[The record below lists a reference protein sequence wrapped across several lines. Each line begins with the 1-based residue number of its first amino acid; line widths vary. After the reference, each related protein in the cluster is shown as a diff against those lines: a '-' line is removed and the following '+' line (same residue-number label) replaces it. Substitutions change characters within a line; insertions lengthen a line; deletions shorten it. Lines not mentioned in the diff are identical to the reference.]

1 MDRKKMRSRV
11 VELGKNVLILM
22 LTCSAVWMAS
32 RGQILGPLADFF
44 QEEDAQTGAVQTQS
58 GARADA
64 ARPLRLA
71 VSLSGGASQIRY
83 GIQYDAHAA
92 DALFQ
97 QVASLLVETLSS
109 AGSPEAVTRIQWER
123 AMATAP
129 GVAFDFQGQLP
140 MPVLVGWLAGEDT
153 TLDATVRRLVLTV
166 WEGAVALY
174 YRDEETGQYYRC
186 LSEVANESH
195 LEEAVSSLTD
205 NGAMYA
211 FESDLY
217 ENLEPDTLILGTTP
231 EPAVYRVSNP
241 MTGGRSALEQL
252 LSDLG
257 ISVDASNFYPT
268 GNEQVARSDG
278 DSIRLSDQGVAV
290 YEAGEEDGARFQ
302 VSARREKAALF
313 ESVEACRQLAAATVG
328 ARCGQARLYLMSAQE
343 REDGL
348 IVRFGYSLNGSTVQL
363 EGDSAARFLV
373 QNGQITQ
380 FELNFRSYTD
390 TGETSMLMPV
400 RQAAAAMGALGLDG
414 EELLLV
420 YGDTGGD
427 TSAAFWAAAGSRLT
441 GER

>member
-1 MDRKKMRSRV
+1 MEM
-11 VELGKNVLILM
+11 GKNVLIVM

-32 RGQILGPLADFF
+32 RSRILGPLAGLF
-44 QEEDAQTGAVQTQS
+44 QEEDAPIGAVQTQS

-71 VSLSGGASQIRY
+71 VSLSGGAGQIRY
-83 GIQYDAHAA
+83 GIQYDAVAS

-97 QVASLLVETLSS
+97 QVGSLLVETLSS
-109 AGSPEAVTRIQWER
+109 AGTPETVTRTQWEQ
-123 AMATAP
+123 AMDTAP
-129 GVAFDFQGQLP
+129 GVVFDFQGQLP

-166 WEGAVALY
+166 WQGTVALY
-174 YRDEETGQYYRC
+174 YRDEVTGQYYRC

-211 FESDLY
+211 FESALY
-217 ENLEPDTLILGTTP
+217 ENLDPDTLILGTTP
-231 EPAVYRVSNP
+231 APAVYRAFNP
-241 MTGGRSALEQL
+241 MIGGRSALEGL
-252 LSDLG
+252 LTDLG
-257 ISVDASNFYPT
+257 ISVDASSFYPS
-268 GNEQVARSDG
+268 GNEQVARSG
-278 DSIRLSDQGVAV
+278 SDSIRLSDQGRAV
-290 YEAGEEDGARFQ
+290 YEAGGEDGARFQ
-302 VSARREKAALF
+302 VSARREEATLF
-313 ESVEACRQLAAATVG
+313 ESVEACRELAAATVG
-328 ARCGQARLYLMSAQE
+328 TRCGQARLYLMSTQE

-348 IVRFGYSLNGSTVQL
+348 VVRFGYCLNGSTVQL

-373 QNGQITQ
+373 KNGQIIQ
-380 FELNFRSYTD
+380 FELNFRSYTNQE
-390 TGETSMLMPV
+390 ETSMVMPV

-427 TSAAFWAAAGSRLT
+427 TAVAYWAAAGSRLP